1 MSEQNYLNTM
11 QDVLDNGTWQRNDRT
26 GEMCCTLDGAMTRFD
41 ISQAFTCAVTTK
53 KLAWKSIT
61 GEFCGFL
68 RGVTSAA
75 DFRALGSK
83 VWDQNANENEAWLA
97 NAFRQGPDH
106 LGDVYGA
113 MWRRWPAFK
122 LIPSSN
128 PDIRNYKR
136 DVFIKAAYSNGYTS
150 LGTVFMPD
158 TKLPMEMASMGEV
171 VYKEIDQ
178 LGECIRK
185 LILTPSDRRIL
196 FHGWNPAKLD
206 EIALPACHLLYQFL
220 PNVARRELSLAIYI
234 RSWDTFLGGPF
245 NIAEGGLLLELVSRL
260 TGFKA
265 KRVTIFSGDTHVY
278 KNHLPMVQEQL
289 SRTPLGAP
297 QLVIDDRVPTFDQMF
312 QSFSAASGDVSR
324 EDYRKCEELTVQEAV
339 KWLSKVEPSDFFLD
353 GYIHHPE
360 LKAPMAV

>member
-1 MSEQNYLNTM
+1 MEQNYLNTI
-11 QDVLDNGTWQRNDRT
+11 QDVLDNGTWQKNERT
-26 GEMCCTLDGAMTRFD
+26 GELCCTLDGAMTRFD

-75 DFRALGSK
+75 DFRTLGSK
-83 VWDQNANENEAWLA
+83 VWDQNANENAQWLA
-97 NAFRQGPDH
+97 NAFRKGEDD

-113 MWRRWPAFK
+113 QWRRWPAYRVLELGEHDSPK
-122 LIPSSN
+122 AKQLEAQGW
-128 PDIRNYKR
+128 KR
-136 DVFIKAAYSNGYTS
+136 EGWVDPTEGWGFSGILYS
-150 LGTVFMPD
+150 
-158 TKLPMEMASMGEV
+158 
-171 VYKEIDQ
+171 KEIDQ
-178 LGECIRK
+178 LGDCIRK

-196 FHGWNPAKLD
+196 FHGWNPAKLG

-278 KNHLPMVQEQL
+278 ENHLPMVQEQL
-289 SRTPLGAP
+289 KREPFDSPR
-297 QLVIDDRVPTFDQMF
+297 LVIDRFIPTSEEMALIRDPNTRV
-312 QSFSAASGDVSR
+312 DVAI
-324 EDYRKCEELTVQEAV
+324 DYIN
-339 KWLSKVEPSDFFLD
+339 KVEPYHFKLD

>member
-1 MSEQNYLNTM
+1 MEQNYLNTIR
-11 QDVLDNGTWQRNDRT
+11 DVLDNGTWQKNDRT
-26 GEMCCTLDGAMTRFD
+26 GEMCCALDGAMTRFD
-41 ISQAFTCAVTTK
+41 ISEAFTCAVTTK

-83 VWDQNANENEAWLA
+83 VWDQNANENQAWLA
-97 NAFRQGPDH
+97 NPFRQGPDH

-122 LIPSSN
+122 RLLSDPRYN
-128 PDIRNYKR
+128 PVPDITAMRKQ
-136 DVFIKAAYSNGYTS
+136 
-150 LGTVFMPD
+150 LQ
-158 TKLPMEMASMGEV
+158 ASGWELYMNDSDWNDSDRETEIWT
-171 VYKEIDQ
+171 KEIDQ
-178 LGECIRK
+178 LGDCIRK

-196 FHGWNPAKLD
+196 FHAWNPAKLD

-278 KNHLPMVQEQL
+278 ENHLPMVQEQL

-297 QLVIDDRVPTFDQMF
+297 QLVIDERIPTFDQMF

-324 EDYRKCEELTVQEAV
+324 EDFRKCEELTVQEAV
-339 KWLSKVEPSDFFLD
+339 KWLDKVEPSDFFLD

>member
-11 QDVLDNGTWQRNDRT
+11 RDVLDNGTWQKNERT

-41 ISQAFTCAVTTK
+41 ISEAFTCATTTK

-68 RGVTSAA
+68 RGVTNAA

-83 VWDQNANENEAWLA
+83 VWDQNANENQAWLA

-113 MWRRWPAFK
+113 MWRRWPAYKVLKPADFGGTMDDESQWREVSRK
-122 LIPSSN
+122 LHADGWKTIH
-128 PDIRNYKR
+128 
-136 DVFIKAAYSNGYTS
+136 SNGDTITDMKD
-150 LGTVFMPD
+150 LEFVFF
-158 TKLPMEMASMGEV
+158 
-171 VYKEIDQ
+171 KEIDQ
-178 LGECIRK
+178 LGDCIRK

-220 PNVARRELSLAIYI
+220 PNLTRGELNLAMYQ
-234 RSWDTFLGGPF
+234 RSNDAFLGLPF
-245 NIAEGGLLLELVSRL
+245 NFAECGLLLELVARL
-260 TGFKA
+260 TGFKPNRITHFA
-265 KRVTIFSGDTHVY
+265 GDVHIY
-278 KNHLPMVQEQL
+278 KNHVSQVEEQL

-297 QLVIDDRVPTFDQMF
+297 QLNIDDRVPTFDQLF
-312 QSFSAASGDVSR
+312 YNQSGINVNDTSEHYEEIKRAVVGDAI
-324 EDYRKCEELTVQEAV
+324 E
-339 KWLSKVEPSDFFLD
+339 WLSKVEPSDFTLD
-353 GYIHHPE
+353 GYIHHSE